1 MTGPAR
7 AAARATAPAA
17 DAAGRLM
24 EIKRNIFESSAR
36 MPPDYTAVSVKLPLP
51 NVQDRTLPGHE
62 TTDHNVVHARSPRI
76 GDK

>member
-1 MTGPAR
+1 
-7 AAARATAPAA
+7 
-17 DAAGRLM
+17 M